1 MPSTDVAELQKK
13 LFKRMGLSVPEDKQ
27 KAPRRPF
34 KQTKGNFSQVS
45 RRKAERAQKRTQH
58 HPRQA
63 LPARKQANGIN
74 STRPERNSQRPKGP
88 PAKSLPS
95 DDSQSDSNG
104 SEVPADEEE
113 DDFPREFDDGESEG
127 SEIEDGDD
135 FGLEDESE
143 SESDAEGDADSDADS
158 DAESDE
164 VQSSSKYEGISSRVR
179 EQLAQDD
186 KEIEELEKKLRIKKG
201 SSSLPKSFR
210 DDGLDEILGDV
221 GAESETKE
229 ADDSLKRKRQYDDWL
244 ASKRRKAEGASAAQG
259 DSDILDGSEDGDEF
273 GFSDDESDN
282 HDREEGSSNHKQAKV
297 KENPYVAP
305 TTGAVVAKYVPPSL
319 RKAANSDSEIK
330 MRLQKQIQGLVNR
343 LTEAN
348 ILQIVKSIEDLYQN
362 NARGDITEILTSTLL
377 AQMYKSSSVPDQ
389 FLVLTG
395 GFSAAVYKV
404 IGSSFGS
411 HLTQQVVVS
420 FQGSYKSIKQEG
432 VDLSEIPKEA
442 SNILGYLTQLYL
454 FEVVSCK
461 IIFDYMERLLAE
473 LNELNVELLLRIC
486 RMAGRLLRRD
496 DPNALKHV
504 TSILNKAVGEIGP
517 SNLSVRTKF
526 MVETINDLGK
536 SKPKARGLD
545 SGIVSDH
552 VLRIRKKLGELKSQS
567 RRLDGLAPM
576 GLSLQDIE
584 KADTRGK
591 WWLVG
596 ASVPAKETYQDL
608 EKESTSAPQKNGR
621 DLTDDEDMD
630 IVLPDYSKKA
640 RGQGFHTSAQIA
652 IFTALMSATD
662 YEHGYRQYASL
673 KLRKDD
679 QNEIARVL
687 VQCVGSEANYNEY
700 YALVGK
706 QACIN
711 NKIRFAFQD
720 RLWRIFRSLGELMFG
735 EEAEEEETADSEK
748 MKDERRLGH
757 VARFYA
763 TLISNGALN
772 INILK
777 PLHLSRLNSWT
788 LMFIE
793 QLIVSLLQAC
803 RGSNEDK
810 ESARVAKVFGA
821 VADMPSLAA
830 GLEWFLRKKLRKSK
844 LLTPK
849 EAKRLERAQAD
860 ALLFD
865 LQTVYNPLHQFII
878 SLPVTAAQH
887 AREPPDTPK
896 CHPHAAEQAIGIY
909 IHANG
914 GDLEEKDLIIIGGGV
929 AGYVAAIKAG
939 QEGMKV
945 ACIEKRGTLGGT
957 CLNVGC
963 IPSKSLL
970 NNSHLY
976 HQILHDSKNRGI
988 EVGEVKLNLQNF
1000 MKAKE
1005 TAVTGLTKGVEFLL
1019 KKNGAE
1025 YIKGTG
1031 SFINEHEIKVNLND
1045 GGESVLRGKNIL
1057 IATGSE
1063 ATPFPGLTVDE
1074 KRVVTST
1081 GAIALE
1087 KVPETMTVIGGGIIG
1102 LEMASVWSRL
1112 GAKVTVVEFLGQIG
1126 GPGMDTEISKA
1137 TQKILK
1143 KQGIEFKLNTKVVS
1157 GDTTGELVKLEID
1170 AAKGGKPESIDSEVV
1185 LVAIGRR
1192 PYTQGLGLENIG
1204 LELDERGRVIID
1216 SEYRTKIPH
1225 IRCIGD
1231 VTFGPMLAH
1240 KAEEEAVAV
1249 VEYMAK
1255 GHGHVNYGCIPSV
1268 MYTHPEVAWVGQSEQ
1283 DLKSQNIPYKIG
1295 TFPFSANS
1303 RAKTN
1308 LDSEGLVKILAD
1320 PETDRLLGAHIV
1332 GPGAGEMIA
1341 EATLALEYGASS
1353 EDIARTCHAHP
1364 TLSEAFKEAAMA
1376 TYAKAVHF

>member
-1 MPSTDVAELQKK
+1 MPSTD
-13 LFKRMGLSVPEDKQ
+13 RMGLNVPEDKQ

-34 KQTKGNFSQVS
+34 NQTKGSFS
-45 RRKAERAQKRTQH
+45 QH

-63 LPARKQANGIN
+63 IPAKKQASGIN
-74 STRPERNSQRPKGP
+74 STRPDRNTQRPKPP
-88 PAKSLPS
+88 PAKS
-95 DDSQSDSNG
+95 DDSD
-104 SEVPADEEE
+104 VPVDEEE
-113 DDFPREFDDGESEG
+113 DDLSQDFDGGESNG

-143 SESDAEGDADSDADS
+143 GESDAESNADSGADSDEA
-158 DAESDE
+158 
-164 VQSSSKYEGISSRVR
+164 QTSSKYEGVSSR
-179 EQLAQDD
+179 
-186 KEIEELEKKLRIKKG
+186 EIEELEKKLRIKKG
-201 SSSLPKSFR
+201 SSSLPKSFK

-221 GAESETKE
+221 GAEPET
-229 ADDSLKRKRQYDDWL
+229 RQ
-244 ASKRRKAEGASAAQG
+244 KAEGSSAAQDEEG
-259 DSDILDGSEDGDEF
+259 FNFSDDGSED
-273 GFSDDESDN
+273 
-282 HDREEGSSNHKQAKV
+282 HDQEGGSSNHTHPKV

-319 RKAANSDSEIK
+319 RKAANSDSE
-330 MRLQKQIQGLVNR
+330 GLVNR

-348 ILQIVKSIEDLYQN
+348 ILQIVKSVEELYQN

-411 HLTQQVVVS
+411 HLIQQVVVS
-420 FQGSYKSIKQEG
+420 FQGSYKSVMQG
-432 VDLSEIPKEA
+432 VDLAEIPKES

-454 FEVVSCK
+454 FEVVNCK
-461 IIFDYMERLLAE
+461 IIFDYMERLLSE

-496 DPNALKHV
+496 DANALKHV
-504 TSILNKAVGEIGP
+504 TSILNKAVGEIG
-517 SNLSVRTKF
+517 SANLSVRTKF

-545 SGIVSDH
+545 SGVVSDH

-608 EKESTSAPQKNGR
+608 EEESKSAPQENDR

-788 LMFIE
+788 LVFVE
-793 QLIVSLLQAC
+793 QLIVSLLQDC
-803 RGSNEDK
+803 RSSNDDK
-810 ESARVAKVFGA
+810 ESTKVAKVFGA

-830 GLEWFLRKKLRKSK
+830 GLEWFLRKKLRKSN
-844 LLTPK
+844 LLTPR
-849 EAKRLERAQAD
+849 EAKRLERAD

-865 LQTVYNPLHQFII
+865 LQTVDNPLHQFITT
-878 SLPVTAAQH
+878 LPVTAAQH
-887 AREPPDTPK
+887 ARKPPDTPK
-896 CHPHAAEQAIGIY
+896 CHPHTAEQAIGVI
-909 IHANG
+909 
-914 GDLEEKDLIIIGGGV
+914 LEEKDLIIIGGGV
-929 AGYVAAIKAG
+929 AGYIAAIKAG

-976 HQILHDSKNRGI
+976 HQILHDTKNRGI

-1005 TAVTGLTKGVEFLL
+1005 TSVNSLTKGVEFLL

-1031 SFINEHEIKVNLND
+1031 SFINEHEIKVDLND
-1045 GGESVLRGKNIL
+1045 GGESVIRGKNIL

-1087 KVPETMTVIGGGIIG
+1087 KVPETLTVIGGGIIG

-1157 GDTTGELVKLEID
+1157 GDTSGDLVKLEID

-1240 KAEEEAVAV
+1240 KAEEEGVAV
-1249 VEYMAK
+1249 VEYIAK

-1364 TLSEAFKEAAMA
+1364 TLAEAFKEAAMA
-1376 TYAKAVHF
+1376 TYAKALHF

>member
-1 MPSTDVAELQKK
+1 MPSADAAELQKK

-34 KQTKGNFSQVS
+34 KPTKGNFSQVS

-63 LPARKQANGIN
+63 IPAKKQASGIN
-74 STRPERNSQRPKGP
+74 STRPDRNTQRSKGP
-88 PAKSLPS
+88 PAKPTPR
-95 DDSQSDSNG
+95 DDAQSDSEG
-104 SEVPADEEE
+104 SGVPTDKEE
-113 DDFPREFDDGESEG
+113 DDFSRELDDDGESDG

-143 SESDAEGDADSDADS
+143 GDSNAESDADGGT
-158 DAESDE
+158 ESDE
-164 VQSSSKYEGISSRVR
+164 AQTSSKYEGVSSRVR

-201 SSSLPKSFR
+201 SSSLPKSFK
-210 DDGLDEILGDV
+210 DDGLDDILGDV
-221 GAESETKE
+221 GAESETIE

-244 ASKRRKAEGASAAQG
+244 ASKRRKAEGALAAQG
-259 DSDILDGSEDGDEF
+259 DSDISDGSEDEDEDEDVF
-273 GFSDDESDN
+273 DFSDDGSEN
-282 HDREEGSSNHKQAKV
+282 NNQEEGSSNRTHARV

-319 RKAANSDSEIK
+319 RKATNSDSEIN

-348 ILQIVKSIEDLYQN
+348 ILQIVKSVEELYQN

-420 FQGSYKSIKQEG
+420 FQGSYKSVMQEG
-432 VDLSEIPKEA
+432 ADLAEIPKEA

-461 IIFDYMERLLAE
+461 IIFDYMERLLSE

-517 SNLSVRTKF
+517 ANLSVRTKF

-536 SKPKARGLD
+536 SKPKARGLE

-596 ASVPAKETYQDL
+596 ASVPAKETYQDS
-608 EKESTSAPQKNGR
+608 EEETKSAPQKN
-621 DLTDDEDMD
+621 DKDMTDDEDMD

-662 YEHGYRQYASL
+662 YEHGYRQYANL

-763 TLISNGALN
+763 SLISNGALN

-788 LMFIE
+788 LVFVE

-810 ESARVAKVFGA
+810 ESARVAKIFGA
-821 VADMPSLAA
+821 VADVPSLVA
-830 GLEWFLRKKLRKSK
+830 GLEWFLRKKLRKSN
-844 LLTPK
+844 LLTPR
-849 EAKRLERAQAD
+849 EAKRLER
-860 ALLFD
+860 
-865 LQTVYNPLHQFII
+865 V
-878 SLPVTAAQH
+878 
-887 AREPPDTPK
+887 
-896 CHPHAAEQAIGIY
+896 
-909 IHANG
+909 
-914 GDLEEKDLIIIGGGV
+914 
-929 AGYVAAIKAG
+929 
-939 QEGMKV
+939 
-945 ACIEKRGTLGGT
+945 
-957 CLNVGC
+957 
-963 IPSKSLL
+963 
-970 NNSHLY
+970 
-976 HQILHDSKNRGI
+976 
-988 EVGEVKLNLQNF
+988 
-1000 MKAKE
+1000 
-1005 TAVTGLTKGVEFLL
+1005 
-1019 KKNGAE
+1019 
-1025 YIKGTG
+1025 
-1031 SFINEHEIKVNLND
+1031 
-1045 GGESVLRGKNIL
+1045 RGK
-1057 IATGSE
+1057 
-1063 ATPFPGLTVDE
+1063 
-1074 KRVVTST
+1074 
-1081 GAIALE
+1081 
-1087 KVPETMTVIGGGIIG
+1087 
-1102 LEMASVWSRL
+1102 
-1112 GAKVTVVEFLGQIG
+1112 
-1126 GPGMDTEISKA
+1126 
-1137 TQKILK
+1137 
-1143 KQGIEFKLNTKVVS
+1143 
-1157 GDTTGELVKLEID
+1157 
-1170 AAKGGKPESIDSEVV
+1170 
-1185 LVAIGRR
+1185 
-1192 PYTQGLGLENIG
+1192 
-1204 LELDERGRVIID
+1204 
-1216 SEYRTKIPH
+1216 
-1225 IRCIGD
+1225 
-1231 VTFGPMLAH
+1231 
-1240 KAEEEAVAV
+1240 
-1249 VEYMAK
+1249 
-1255 GHGHVNYGCIPSV
+1255 
-1268 MYTHPEVAWVGQSEQ
+1268 
-1283 DLKSQNIPYKIG
+1283 
-1295 TFPFSANS
+1295 
-1303 RAKTN
+1303 
-1308 LDSEGLVKILAD
+1308 
-1320 PETDRLLGAHIV
+1320 
-1332 GPGAGEMIA
+1332 A
-1341 EATLALEYGASS
+1341 EATVQAQA
-1353 EDIARTCHAHP
+1353 AR
-1364 TLSEAFKEAAMA
+1364 E
-1376 TYAKAVHF
+1376 V

>member
-1 MPSTDVAELQKK
+1 MPSTGALELQKK
-13 LFKRMGLSVPEDKQ
+13 LFKRMGLDVPEEKRQ
-27 KAPRRPF
+27 TQRRPT
-34 KQTKGNFSQVS
+34 KQTKESFSQVS
-45 RRKAERAQKRTQH
+45 RRKAQRAQKRGQSHSKPPPPT
-58 HPRQA
+58 
-63 LPARKQANGIN
+63 RKVANATGFP
-74 STRPERNSQRPKGP
+74 RPERNIQRR
-88 PAKSLPS
+88 PAAPVESASS
-95 DDSQSDSNG
+95 DGQQSDSDDHM
-104 SEVPADEEE
+104 AALDEEDENIFDQSDNSDDIEDE
-113 DDFPREFDDGESEG
+113 DDFD
-127 SEIEDGDD
+127 
-135 FGLEDESE
+135 LEDDSHSE
-143 SESDAEGDADSDADS
+143 N
-158 DAESDE
+158 DE
-164 VQSSSKYEGISSRVR
+164 AQSLKKGSSKYDGLSSAVR
-179 EQLAQDD
+179 EKLAQDD
-186 KEIEELEKKLRIKKG
+186 KEIEEFEKKLRIKKG
-201 SSSLPKSFR
+201 ASSLPKSFK

-221 GAESETKE
+221 ESDSETMQ
-229 ADDSLKRKRQYDDWL
+229 ADDTSKRKREFDDWL
-244 ASKRRKAEGASAAQG
+244 ASKRRKAMPEAASASLG
-259 DSDILDGSEDGDEF
+259 DLGESDGSEDEDAF
-273 GFSDDESDN
+273 DFSDDEFEDL
-282 HDREEGSSNHKQAKV
+282 DEQEDGSRQTKTKV

-305 TTGAVVAKYVPPSL
+305 ATGAVVGKYVPPSL
-319 RKAANSDSEIK
+319 RKAANSDSETK
-330 MRLQKQIQGLVNR
+330 MRLQKQIQGL
-343 LTEAN
+343 
-348 ILQIVKSIEDLYQN
+348 SIEELYQN
-362 NARGDITEILTSTLL
+362 NARGD
-377 AQMYKSSSVPDQ
+377 MYKSSSVPDQ
-389 FLVLTG
+389 FLVLIG

-404 IGSSFGS
+404 VVNFGD
-411 HLTQQVVVS
+411 
-420 FQGSYKSIKQEG
+420 F
-432 VDLSEIPKEA
+432 SEIPKES
-442 SNILGYLTQLYL
+442 SNILGFLTQLYL

-461 IIFDYMERLLAE
+461 IMFDYMERFLAD
-473 LNELNVELLLRIC
+473 LSELNVELLLRIC
-486 RMAGRLLRRD
+486 RMAGRLMRRD
-496 DPNALKHV
+496 DPNSLKHV
-504 TSILNKAVGEIGP
+504 ISIINKA
-517 SNLSVRTKF
+517 F

-545 SGIVSDH
+545 SAVVSDH
-552 VLRIRKKLGELKSQS
+552 S
-567 RRLDGLAPM
+567 RRLD
-576 GLSLQDIE
+576 DIE

-596 ASVPAKETYQDL
+596 ASVPAKETYQDA
-608 EKESTSAPQKNGR
+608 EKESKSASKKNDIGMS
-621 DLTDDEDMD
+621 DDNEDMD
-630 IVLPDYSKKA
+630 IVLPDFPKKA

-652 IFTALMSATD
+652 IFTAIMSAAD
-662 YEHGYRQYASL
+662 YEHG
-673 KLRKDD
+673 KDD
-679 QNEIARVL
+679 QAEIARVL

-706 QACIN
+706 QACTN

-720 RLWRIFRSLGELMFG
+720 RLWKIFRSLGELI
-735 EEAEEEETADSEK
+735 EK
-748 MKDERRLGH
+748 MKDERP
-757 VARFYA
+757 
-763 TLISNGALN
+763 LIFDGALN
-772 INILK
+772 LNILK
-777 PLHLSRLNSWT
+777 PLNLPRLNRWT
-788 LMFIE
+788 LIFVE
-793 QLIVSLLQAC
+793 QLIAT
-803 RGSNEDK
+803 K
-810 ESARVAKVFGA
+810 EGVRIAKVFGV
-821 VADMPSLAA
+821 VAEVPTLAA
-830 GLEWFLRKKLRKSK
+830 GMDWFLRKKLRKSK
-844 LLTPK
+844 LLTSK
-849 EAKRLERAQAD
+849 ELKKMERARA
-860 ALLFD
+860 
-865 LQTVYNPLHQFII
+865 
-878 SLPVTAAQH
+878 TAEA
-887 AREPPDTPK
+887 PPDTPK
-896 CHPHAAEQAIGIY
+896 CHPHAAQQAI
-909 IHANG
+909 
-914 GDLEEKDLIIIGGGV
+914 DEKDLVIIGGGV

-939 QEGMKV
+939 QEGLKV

-988 EVGEVKLNLQNF
+988 EVGEVKLNLETF

-1031 SFINEHEIKVNLND
+1031 SFINENEIKVELND
-1045 GGESVLRGKNIL
+1045 GGESVIRGKNIL

-1063 ATPFPGLTVDE
+1063 ATPFPGLTIDE
-1074 KRVVTST
+1074 QRVVTST
-1081 GAIALE
+1081 GAIALQ

-1137 TQKILK
+1137 TQRILK

-1157 GDTTGELVKLEID
+1157 GDTSSELVKLDVD

-1204 LELDERGRVIID
+1204 LETDERGRVIID

-1249 VEYMAK
+1249 VEYIAK

-1283 DLKSQNIPYKIG
+1283 DLKAQNIPYKIG

-1364 TLSEAFKEAAMA
+1364 TLAEAFKEAAMA
-1376 TYAKAVHF
+1376 TYDKAIHF

>member
-1 MPSTDVAELQKK
+1 MPSADVAELQKK

-27 KAPRRPF
+27 KAPRHPF
-34 KQTKGNFSQVS
+34 KPTKGNFSQVS

-58 HPRQA
+58 HQKQA
-63 LPARKQANGIN
+63 FPAKKQANAIN
-74 STRPERNSQRPKGP
+74 STRPARNSQRPKGP

-95 DDSQSDSNG
+95 DDSQSDSDG
-104 SEVPADEEE
+104 SEVPIDEEE
-113 DDFPREFDDGESEG
+113 GDFSRGFDDDESDG

-143 SESDAEGDADSDADS
+143 GESDAESG
-158 DAESDE
+158 AESDE
-164 VQSSSKYEGISSRVR
+164 EQTSQKGSSKYDGLSSRVR

-201 SSSLPKSFR
+201 SSSLPKSFK
-210 DDGLDEILGDV
+210 DDGLDEILGEV
-221 GAESETKE
+221 GADSETVE
-229 ADDSLKRKRQYDDWL
+229 ADDSLKRKQQYDDWL
-244 ASKRRKAEGASAAQG
+244 ASKRRKAESAPAAHG
-259 DSDILDGSEDGDEF
+259 DSDASDGSGDEDEFDFLDDGSDSHNREDGA
-273 GFSDDESDN
+273 S
-282 HDREEGSSNHKQAKV
+282 KV

-348 ILQIVKSIEDLYQN
+348 ILQIVKSVEDLYQN

-420 FQGSYKSIKQEG
+420 FQGSYKHVMQHG
-432 VDLSEIPKEA
+432 GDLSEIPKEA

-461 IIFDYMERLLAE
+461 ILFDYMERLLAE

-517 SNLSVRTKF
+517 ANLSVRTKF

-608 EKESTSAPQKNGR
+608 EKESSSAPKKNDR
-621 DLTDDEDMD
+621 DLSDDEDMD

-735 EEAEEEETADSEK
+735 EEAEDEETADSAK
-748 MKDERRLGH
+748 MKDERRLSH

-777 PLHLSRLNSWT
+777 PLHLSRLNPWT
-788 LMFIE
+788 LVFVE

-810 ESARVAKVFGA
+810 ESARVAKAFGA
-821 VADMPSLAA
+821 VADIPSLAA
-830 GLEWFLRKKLRKSK
+830 GLDWFLRKKLRKNK

-865 LQTVYNPLHQFII
+865 LQTVYNLLHQFII

-896 CHPHAAEQAIGIY
+896 CHPHAAEQAIG
-909 IHANG
+909 G
-914 GDLEEKDLIIIGGGV
+914 GLEEKDLIIIGGGV

-976 HQILHDSKNRGI
+976 HQILHDSKHRGI
-988 EVGEVKLNLQNF
+988 EVSDVKLNLQQF

-1045 GGESVLRGKNIL
+1045 GGESVIRGKNIL

-1063 ATPFPGLTVDE
+1063 ATPFPGLTIDE

-1087 KVPETMTVIGGGIIG
+1087 KVPETLTVIGGGIIG

-1157 GDTTGELVKLEID
+1157 GDTNGELVKLDID
-1170 AAKGGKPESIDSEVV
+1170 AAKGGKPETIDSEVV

-1240 KAEEEAVAV
+1240 KAEEEGVAV
-1249 VEYMAK
+1249 VEYISK

-1308 LDSEGLVKILAD
+1308 LDSDGLVKILAD

-1376 TYAKAVHF
+1376 TYAKALHF

>member
-1 MPSTDVAELQKK
+1 MPSADVAELQKK
-13 LFKRMGLSVPEDKQ
+13 LFKRMGLDVPEDKQ
-27 KAPRRPF
+27 MAPRRPF
-34 KQTKGNFSQVS
+34 KSTKGNFSQVS

-58 HPRQA
+58 HSRQA
-63 LPARKQANGIN
+63 IPAKIQANRIN
-74 STRPERNSQRPKGP
+74 STRPNRNSQRPKAP
-88 PAKSLPS
+88 PAKSLPI
-95 DDSQSDSNG
+95 DDTQSDSDG
-104 SEVPADEEE
+104 FEVPTDEEE
-113 DDFPREFDDGESEG
+113 DGLSREFDDGESEG
-127 SEIEDGDD
+127 SEEDGDD

-143 SESDAEGDADSDADS
+143 GESDAESDADSDADS
-158 DAESDE
+158 GAESDE
-164 VQSSSKYEGISSRVR
+164 VEASSKYDGVSSRVR

-186 KEIEELEKKLRIKKG
+186 KEIEALEKKLRIKKG
-201 SSSLPKSFR
+201 SSSLPKSFK

-221 GAESETKE
+221 GGQPETIE

-244 ASKRRKAEGASAAQG
+244 ASKRRKAEGGSAAQG
-259 DSDILDGSEDGDEF
+259 DSDVSDGSEDEDRF
-273 GFSDDESDN
+273 DFSDDGGDDHSQ
-282 HDREEGSSNHKQAKV
+282 EEGSSNRTQTKV

-319 RKAANSDSEIK
+319 RKAANSDSEVK
-330 MRLQKQIQGLVNR
+330 MRVQKQIQGLVNR

-348 ILQIVKSIEDLYQN
+348 ILQIVKSVEELYQN
-362 NARGDITEILTSTLL
+362 NARGDITEILTDTLL

-411 HLTQQVVVS
+411 HLIQQVVVS
-420 FQGSYKSIKQEG
+420 FQGSYKSVMQGGI
-432 VDLSEIPKEA
+432 DLAEIPKES

-454 FEVVSCK
+454 FDVVSCK
-461 IIFDYMERLLAE
+461 IIFDYMERLLSE

-504 TSILNKAVGEIGP
+504 TSILNKAVGDIGP
-517 SNLSVRTKF
+517 ANLSVRTKF

-608 EKESTSAPQKNGR
+608 EEQSKSAPQKNDR

-662 YEHGYRQYASL
+662 YEHGYRQYANL

-735 EEAEEEETADSEK
+735 EEAEEEEETADSEK

-788 LMFIE
+788 QVFVE

-803 RGSNEDK
+803 RGSNDDK
-810 ESARVAKVFGA
+810 ESTRVAKIFGA

-830 GLEWFLRKKLRKSK
+830 GLEWFLRKKLRKSN
-844 LLTPK
+844 LITPR
-849 EAKRLERAQAD
+849 EAKRLER
-860 ALLFD
+860 
-865 LQTVYNPLHQFII
+865 V
-878 SLPVTAAQH
+878 
-887 AREPPDTPK
+887 
-896 CHPHAAEQAIGIY
+896 
-909 IHANG
+909 
-914 GDLEEKDLIIIGGGV
+914 
-929 AGYVAAIKAG
+929 
-939 QEGMKV
+939 
-945 ACIEKRGTLGGT
+945 
-957 CLNVGC
+957 
-963 IPSKSLL
+963 
-970 NNSHLY
+970 
-976 HQILHDSKNRGI
+976 
-988 EVGEVKLNLQNF
+988 
-1000 MKAKE
+1000 
-1005 TAVTGLTKGVEFLL
+1005 
-1019 KKNGAE
+1019 
-1025 YIKGTG
+1025 
-1031 SFINEHEIKVNLND
+1031 
-1045 GGESVLRGKNIL
+1045 RGK
-1057 IATGSE
+1057 
-1063 ATPFPGLTVDE
+1063 
-1074 KRVVTST
+1074 
-1081 GAIALE
+1081 
-1087 KVPETMTVIGGGIIG
+1087 
-1102 LEMASVWSRL
+1102 
-1112 GAKVTVVEFLGQIG
+1112 
-1126 GPGMDTEISKA
+1126 
-1137 TQKILK
+1137 
-1143 KQGIEFKLNTKVVS
+1143 
-1157 GDTTGELVKLEID
+1157 
-1170 AAKGGKPESIDSEVV
+1170 
-1185 LVAIGRR
+1185 
-1192 PYTQGLGLENIG
+1192 
-1204 LELDERGRVIID
+1204 
-1216 SEYRTKIPH
+1216 
-1225 IRCIGD
+1225 
-1231 VTFGPMLAH
+1231 
-1240 KAEEEAVAV
+1240 
-1249 VEYMAK
+1249 
-1255 GHGHVNYGCIPSV
+1255 
-1268 MYTHPEVAWVGQSEQ
+1268 
-1283 DLKSQNIPYKIG
+1283 
-1295 TFPFSANS
+1295 
-1303 RAKTN
+1303 
-1308 LDSEGLVKILAD
+1308 
-1320 PETDRLLGAHIV
+1320 
-1332 GPGAGEMIA
+1332 A
-1341 EATLALEYGASS
+1341 EATVQAQA
-1353 EDIARTCHAHP
+1353 AR
-1364 TLSEAFKEAAMA
+1364 E
-1376 TYAKAVHF
+1376 V

>member
-34 KQTKGNFSQVS
+34 KPTKGNFSQVS

-63 LPARKQANGIN
+63 IPAKKQATGIN
-74 STRPERNSQRPKGP
+74 SSRPDRNTQRPKGP
-88 PAKSLPS
+88 PAKPISI
-95 DDSQSDSNG
+95 DDVQSDSEG
-104 SEVPADEEE
+104 SEVLTDEKE
-113 DDFPREFDDGESEG
+113 DDFSRELDDGESDG

-143 SESDAEGDADSDADS
+143 GDSNAESDADS
-158 DAESDE
+158 GTESDE
-164 VQSSSKYEGISSRVR
+164 AQTSSKYEGVSSRVR

-201 SSSLPKSFR
+201 SSSLPKSFKE
-210 DDGLDEILGDV
+210 DGLDEILGDV
-221 GAESETKE
+221 GAESETVE

-244 ASKRRKAEGASAAQG
+244 ASKRRKAEGASTAQG
-259 DSDILDGSEDGDEF
+259 GSVMSDGSEDEDEDEDGF
-273 GFSDDESDN
+273 DFSDDGSESHN
-282 HDREEGSSNHKQAKV
+282 QEAGSSNHTQARV

-348 ILQIVKSIEDLYQN
+348 ILQIVKSVEELYQN

-420 FQGSYKSIKQEG
+420 FQDSYKSVMQAG
-432 VDLSEIPKEA
+432 ADLAEIPKEA

-461 IIFDYMERLLAE
+461 IIFDYIERLLSE

-517 SNLSVRTKF
+517 ANLSVRTKF

-608 EKESTSAPQKNGR
+608 EEESKSAPQKNDR

-662 YEHGYRQYASL
+662 YEHGYRQYANL

-772 INILK
+772 INVLK

-788 LMFIE
+788 LVFVE

-810 ESARVAKVFGA
+810 ESARVAKIFGA
-821 VADMPSLAA
+821 VADVPSLVA
-830 GLEWFLRKKLRKSK
+830 GLEWFLRKKLRKSN
-844 LLTPK
+844 LLTPR
-849 EAKRLERAQAD
+849 EAKRLER
-860 ALLFD
+860 
-865 LQTVYNPLHQFII
+865 V
-878 SLPVTAAQH
+878 
-887 AREPPDTPK
+887 
-896 CHPHAAEQAIGIY
+896 
-909 IHANG
+909 
-914 GDLEEKDLIIIGGGV
+914 
-929 AGYVAAIKAG
+929 
-939 QEGMKV
+939 
-945 ACIEKRGTLGGT
+945 
-957 CLNVGC
+957 
-963 IPSKSLL
+963 
-970 NNSHLY
+970 
-976 HQILHDSKNRGI
+976 
-988 EVGEVKLNLQNF
+988 
-1000 MKAKE
+1000 
-1005 TAVTGLTKGVEFLL
+1005 
-1019 KKNGAE
+1019 
-1025 YIKGTG
+1025 
-1031 SFINEHEIKVNLND
+1031 
-1045 GGESVLRGKNIL
+1045 RGK
-1057 IATGSE
+1057 
-1063 ATPFPGLTVDE
+1063 
-1074 KRVVTST
+1074 
-1081 GAIALE
+1081 
-1087 KVPETMTVIGGGIIG
+1087 
-1102 LEMASVWSRL
+1102 
-1112 GAKVTVVEFLGQIG
+1112 
-1126 GPGMDTEISKA
+1126 
-1137 TQKILK
+1137 
-1143 KQGIEFKLNTKVVS
+1143 
-1157 GDTTGELVKLEID
+1157 
-1170 AAKGGKPESIDSEVV
+1170 
-1185 LVAIGRR
+1185 
-1192 PYTQGLGLENIG
+1192 
-1204 LELDERGRVIID
+1204 
-1216 SEYRTKIPH
+1216 
-1225 IRCIGD
+1225 
-1231 VTFGPMLAH
+1231 
-1240 KAEEEAVAV
+1240 
-1249 VEYMAK
+1249 
-1255 GHGHVNYGCIPSV
+1255 
-1268 MYTHPEVAWVGQSEQ
+1268 
-1283 DLKSQNIPYKIG
+1283 
-1295 TFPFSANS
+1295 
-1303 RAKTN
+1303 
-1308 LDSEGLVKILAD
+1308 
-1320 PETDRLLGAHIV
+1320 
-1332 GPGAGEMIA
+1332 A
-1341 EATLALEYGASS
+1341 EATVQAQAV
-1353 EDIARTCHAHP
+1353 R
-1364 TLSEAFKEAAMA
+1364 EA
-1376 TYAKAVHF
+1376 

>member
-1 MPSTDVAELQKK
+1 MPSADVAELQKK
-13 LFKRMGLSVPEDKQ
+13 LFKRMGLNVPEDKP

-34 KQTKGNFSQVS
+34 TPTKGNFSQVS

-58 HPRQA
+58 RPKQA
-63 LPARKQANGIN
+63 IPARKHVNVIN
-74 STRPERNSQRPKGP
+74 STRPKTNSQHPKGP
-88 PAKSLPS
+88 PAKSLPI
-95 DDSQSDSNG
+95 DDSQSDSDG
-104 SEVPADEEE
+104 SEVPIDEE
-113 DDFPREFDDGESEG
+113 DDGFLGKFGDDHSDGSGIEDENDFGLDGESE
-127 SEIEDGDD
+127 D
-135 FGLEDESE
+135 
-143 SESDAEGDADSDADS
+143 ESDADNDADNVTNTDEDS
-158 DAESDE
+158 DEEQTSQKAA
-164 VQSSSKYEGISSRVR
+164 SKYEGLSSRVR

-201 SSSLPKSFR
+201 ASSLPKSFR

-221 GAESETKE
+221 EADSETKD

-244 ASKRRKAEGASAAQG
+244 ASKRRKAEGTSAAQA
-259 DSDILDGSEDGDEF
+259 DSDISDGSEDEDEF
-273 GFSDDESDN
+273 DLSDDGSDN
-282 HDREEGSSNHKQAKV
+282 LDREEGSSNHTQAKV

-319 RKAANSDSEIK
+319 RKVANSDSEIK

-348 ILQIVKSIEDLYQN
+348 ILQIVKSVEDLYQN
-362 NARGDITEILTSTLL
+362 NARGDVTEILTSTLL

-420 FQGSYKSIKQEG
+420 FQGSYKHIMQEG
-432 VDLSEIPKEA
+432 GDLSEIPKEA

-454 FEVVSCK
+454 FEVVNCK

-473 LNELNVELLLRIC
+473 LNELNVELLLRTC

-517 SNLSVRTKF
+517 ANLSVRTKF

-536 SKPKARGLD
+536 SKPKARGLE

-608 EKESTSAPQKNGR
+608 EKESTSSTQKNDR
-621 DLTDDEDMD
+621 DLTDHEDMD

-662 YEHGYRQYASL
+662 YEHGYRQYANL

-687 VQCVGSEANYNEY
+687 VQCVGGEANYNEY

-735 EEAEEEETADSEK
+735 EEAEEEEETADSEK

-772 INILK
+772 INVLK

-788 LMFIE
+788 LVFVE

-810 ESARVAKVFGA
+810 ESARVAKIFGA
-821 VADMPSLAA
+821 VADVPSLVA

-849 EAKRLERAQAD
+849 EAKRLERVRGKAEAIVQAQA
-860 ALLFD
+860 
-865 LQTVYNPLHQFII
+865 
-878 SLPVTAAQH
+878 
-887 AREPPDTPK
+887 ARE
-896 CHPHAAEQAIGIY
+896 A
-909 IHANG
+909 
-914 GDLEEKDLIIIGGGV
+914 
-929 AGYVAAIKAG
+929 
-939 QEGMKV
+939 
-945 ACIEKRGTLGGT
+945 
-957 CLNVGC
+957 
-963 IPSKSLL
+963 
-970 NNSHLY
+970 
-976 HQILHDSKNRGI
+976 
-988 EVGEVKLNLQNF
+988 
-1000 MKAKE
+1000 
-1005 TAVTGLTKGVEFLL
+1005 
-1019 KKNGAE
+1019 
-1025 YIKGTG
+1025 
-1031 SFINEHEIKVNLND
+1031 
-1045 GGESVLRGKNIL
+1045 
-1057 IATGSE
+1057 
-1063 ATPFPGLTVDE
+1063 
-1074 KRVVTST
+1074 
-1081 GAIALE
+1081 
-1087 KVPETMTVIGGGIIG
+1087 
-1102 LEMASVWSRL
+1102 
-1112 GAKVTVVEFLGQIG
+1112 
-1126 GPGMDTEISKA
+1126 
-1137 TQKILK
+1137 
-1143 KQGIEFKLNTKVVS
+1143 
-1157 GDTTGELVKLEID
+1157 
-1170 AAKGGKPESIDSEVV
+1170 
-1185 LVAIGRR
+1185 
-1192 PYTQGLGLENIG
+1192 
-1204 LELDERGRVIID
+1204 
-1216 SEYRTKIPH
+1216 
-1225 IRCIGD
+1225 
-1231 VTFGPMLAH
+1231 
-1240 KAEEEAVAV
+1240 
-1249 VEYMAK
+1249 
-1255 GHGHVNYGCIPSV
+1255 
-1268 MYTHPEVAWVGQSEQ
+1268 
-1283 DLKSQNIPYKIG
+1283 
-1295 TFPFSANS
+1295 
-1303 RAKTN
+1303 
-1308 LDSEGLVKILAD
+1308 
-1320 PETDRLLGAHIV
+1320 
-1332 GPGAGEMIA
+1332 
-1341 EATLALEYGASS
+1341 
-1353 EDIARTCHAHP
+1353 
-1364 TLSEAFKEAAMA
+1364 
-1376 TYAKAVHF
+1376 

>member
-1 MPSTDVAELQKK
+1 MPSADVAELQKK

-34 KQTKGNFSQVS
+34 KPVKGNFSQVS

-63 LPARKQANGIN
+63 IPAKKQANGIN
-74 STRPERNSQRPKGP
+74 STRPDRNSQRPKAP
-88 PAKSLPS
+88 PAKPISR
-95 DDSQSDSNG
+95 DDVQSDSDG
-104 SEVPADEEE
+104 SEVPTDEEE
-113 DDFPREFDDGESEG
+113 DGFSREFDDGESEG

-135 FGLEDESE
+135 FGLDDESE
-143 SESDAEGDADSDADS
+143 GES
-158 DAESDE
+158 DAESDADSGTE
-164 VQSSSKYEGISSRVR
+164 SDEAQTSSKDEGVSSRVR

-201 SSSLPKSFR
+201 SSSLPKSFK

-221 GAESETKE
+221 GAGPETIE

-244 ASKRRKAEGASAAQG
+244 ASKRRKAEGVSAAQG
-259 DSDILDGSEDGDEF
+259 DSDKSDGSEDEDEF
-273 GFSDDESDN
+273 DFSDDGSEN
-282 HDREEGSSNHKQAKV
+282 YNQEEGSSNHTHAKV

-319 RKAANSDSEIK
+319 RKVANSDSEIK

-348 ILQIVKSIEDLYQN
+348 ILQIVKSVEELYQN

-420 FQGSYKSIKQEG
+420 FQGSYKSIMEEG
-432 VDLSEIPKEA
+432 ADLAEIPKEA

-461 IIFDYMERLLAE
+461 IIFDYMERLLSE

-517 SNLSVRTKF
+517 ANLSVRTKF

-596 ASVPAKETYQDL
+596 ASVPAKETYRDL
-608 EKESTSAPQKNGR
+608 EEEPKSASQKNER

-673 KLRKDD
+673 KLKKDD

-735 EEAEEEETADSEK
+735 EEAEDEETADSEK

-763 TLISNGALN
+763 TLISTGALN

-788 LMFIE
+788 LVFVE

-803 RGSNEDK
+803 RGSNDDK
-810 ESARVAKVFGA
+810 ESTRVAKVFGA
-821 VADMPSLAA
+821 VADVPSLVA
-830 GLEWFLRKKLRKSK
+830 GLDWFLRKKLRKSN
-844 LLTPK
+844 LLTPR
-849 EAKRLERAQAD
+849 EAKRLER
-860 ALLFD
+860 
-865 LQTVYNPLHQFII
+865 V
-878 SLPVTAAQH
+878 
-887 AREPPDTPK
+887 
-896 CHPHAAEQAIGIY
+896 
-909 IHANG
+909 
-914 GDLEEKDLIIIGGGV
+914 
-929 AGYVAAIKAG
+929 
-939 QEGMKV
+939 
-945 ACIEKRGTLGGT
+945 
-957 CLNVGC
+957 
-963 IPSKSLL
+963 
-970 NNSHLY
+970 
-976 HQILHDSKNRGI
+976 
-988 EVGEVKLNLQNF
+988 
-1000 MKAKE
+1000 
-1005 TAVTGLTKGVEFLL
+1005 
-1019 KKNGAE
+1019 
-1025 YIKGTG
+1025 
-1031 SFINEHEIKVNLND
+1031 
-1045 GGESVLRGKNIL
+1045 RGK
-1057 IATGSE
+1057 
-1063 ATPFPGLTVDE
+1063 
-1074 KRVVTST
+1074 
-1081 GAIALE
+1081 
-1087 KVPETMTVIGGGIIG
+1087 
-1102 LEMASVWSRL
+1102 
-1112 GAKVTVVEFLGQIG
+1112 
-1126 GPGMDTEISKA
+1126 
-1137 TQKILK
+1137 
-1143 KQGIEFKLNTKVVS
+1143 
-1157 GDTTGELVKLEID
+1157 
-1170 AAKGGKPESIDSEVV
+1170 
-1185 LVAIGRR
+1185 
-1192 PYTQGLGLENIG
+1192 
-1204 LELDERGRVIID
+1204 
-1216 SEYRTKIPH
+1216 
-1225 IRCIGD
+1225 
-1231 VTFGPMLAH
+1231 
-1240 KAEEEAVAV
+1240 
-1249 VEYMAK
+1249 
-1255 GHGHVNYGCIPSV
+1255 
-1268 MYTHPEVAWVGQSEQ
+1268 
-1283 DLKSQNIPYKIG
+1283 
-1295 TFPFSANS
+1295 
-1303 RAKTN
+1303 
-1308 LDSEGLVKILAD
+1308 
-1320 PETDRLLGAHIV
+1320 
-1332 GPGAGEMIA
+1332 A
-1341 EATLALEYGASS
+1341 EATVQAQA
-1353 EDIARTCHAHP
+1353 AR
-1364 TLSEAFKEAAMA
+1364 E
-1376 TYAKAVHF
+1376 V

>member
-1 MPSTDVAELQKK
+1 MPSADVAELQKK
-13 LFKRMGLSVPEDKQ
+13 LFKRMGLSVPEDTQ

-34 KQTKGNFSQVS
+34 KPTKGNFSQVS

-58 HPRQA
+58 HSRQA
-63 LPARKQANGIN
+63 IPANKQANRIN
-74 STRPERNSQRPKGP
+74 STRPDRNTQRPKPP
-88 PAKSLPS
+88 PAKSLPIHNAQSDS
-95 DDSQSDSNG
+95 DDS
-104 SEVPADEEE
+104 EVPIDEEE
-113 DDFPREFDDGESEG
+113 DHLSREFDDGESEG

-143 SESDAEGDADSDADS
+143 GES
-158 DAESDE
+158 DAESDADSGAE
-164 VQSSSKYEGISSRVR
+164 SDEAEASSKYDGVSSKVR

-186 KEIEELEKKLRIKKG
+186 KEIEALEKKLRIKKG
-201 SSSLPKSFR
+201 SSSLPKSFK

-221 GAESETKE
+221 GGEPETIE

-259 DSDILDGSEDGDEF
+259 DSDMSDGSEDEDGFD
-273 GFSDDESDN
+273 FSDDGGDDHSQEG
-282 HDREEGSSNHKQAKV
+282 GSSNHTQTKV

-305 TTGAVVAKYVPPSL
+305 TMGAVVAKYVPPSL
-319 RKAANSDSEIK
+319 RKVANSDSEIK

-348 ILQIVKSIEDLYQN
+348 ILQIVKSVEELYQN

-411 HLTQQVVVS
+411 HLIQQVVVS
-420 FQGSYKSIKQEG
+420 FQGSYKSVMQG
-432 VDLSEIPKEA
+432 GADLAEIPKES

-461 IIFDYMERLLAE
+461 IIFDYMERFLSE
-473 LNELNVELLLRIC
+473 LNELNIELLLRVC

-517 SNLSVRTKF
+517 ANLSVRTKF

-608 EKESTSAPQKNGR
+608 DEESKSAPRKNER

-662 YEHGYRQYASL
+662 YEHGYRQYANL

-735 EEAEEEETADSEK
+735 EEAEEEEETADSEK

-757 VARFYA
+757 VARLYA

-788 LMFIE
+788 HVFVE

-803 RGSNEDK
+803 RGSNDDK
-810 ESARVAKVFGA
+810 ESTRVAKIFGA
-821 VADMPSLAA
+821 VADVPSLAA
-830 GLEWFLRKKLRKSK
+830 GLEWFLRKKLRKSN
-844 LLTPK
+844 LLTPR
-849 EAKRLERAQAD
+849 EAKRLER
-860 ALLFD
+860 
-865 LQTVYNPLHQFII
+865 V
-878 SLPVTAAQH
+878 
-887 AREPPDTPK
+887 
-896 CHPHAAEQAIGIY
+896 
-909 IHANG
+909 
-914 GDLEEKDLIIIGGGV
+914 
-929 AGYVAAIKAG
+929 
-939 QEGMKV
+939 
-945 ACIEKRGTLGGT
+945 
-957 CLNVGC
+957 
-963 IPSKSLL
+963 
-970 NNSHLY
+970 
-976 HQILHDSKNRGI
+976 
-988 EVGEVKLNLQNF
+988 
-1000 MKAKE
+1000 
-1005 TAVTGLTKGVEFLL
+1005 
-1019 KKNGAE
+1019 
-1025 YIKGTG
+1025 
-1031 SFINEHEIKVNLND
+1031 
-1045 GGESVLRGKNIL
+1045 RGK
-1057 IATGSE
+1057 
-1063 ATPFPGLTVDE
+1063 
-1074 KRVVTST
+1074 
-1081 GAIALE
+1081 
-1087 KVPETMTVIGGGIIG
+1087 
-1102 LEMASVWSRL
+1102 
-1112 GAKVTVVEFLGQIG
+1112 
-1126 GPGMDTEISKA
+1126 
-1137 TQKILK
+1137 
-1143 KQGIEFKLNTKVVS
+1143 
-1157 GDTTGELVKLEID
+1157 
-1170 AAKGGKPESIDSEVV
+1170 
-1185 LVAIGRR
+1185 
-1192 PYTQGLGLENIG
+1192 
-1204 LELDERGRVIID
+1204 
-1216 SEYRTKIPH
+1216 
-1225 IRCIGD
+1225 
-1231 VTFGPMLAH
+1231 
-1240 KAEEEAVAV
+1240 
-1249 VEYMAK
+1249 
-1255 GHGHVNYGCIPSV
+1255 
-1268 MYTHPEVAWVGQSEQ
+1268 
-1283 DLKSQNIPYKIG
+1283 
-1295 TFPFSANS
+1295 
-1303 RAKTN
+1303 
-1308 LDSEGLVKILAD
+1308 
-1320 PETDRLLGAHIV
+1320 
-1332 GPGAGEMIA
+1332 A
-1341 EATLALEYGASS
+1341 EATVQAQA
-1353 EDIARTCHAHP
+1353 AR
-1364 TLSEAFKEAAMA
+1364 E
-1376 TYAKAVHF
+1376 V

>member
-1 MPSTDVAELQKK
+1 MPPTDVAELQKK
-13 LFKRMGLSVPEDKQ
+13 LFKRMGLNVPEDKQ

-34 KQTKGNFSQVS
+34 KPTKGNFSQVS

-58 HPRQA
+58 NPRQA
-63 LPARKQANGIN
+63 IPAKKQANGLN
-74 STRPERNSQRPKGP
+74 STPRPERNSQRPKGP

-95 DDSQSDSNG
+95 DDAQSDSDD
-104 SEVPADEEE
+104 SEVPTDEEK
-113 DDFPREFDDGESEG
+113 DGFSREFDDGESDG
-127 SEIEDGDD
+127 SAIEDGDD
-135 FGLEDESE
+135 FGLEDESQG
-143 SESDAEGDADSDADS
+143 ESDAESDADS

-164 VQSSSKYEGISSRVR
+164 AQTSSKHEGVSSRVR

-221 GAESETKE
+221 GAESEMIE
-229 ADDSLKRKRQYDDWL
+229 ADDSRKRKRQYDDWL
-244 ASKRRKAEGASAAQG
+244 ASKRRKAEGASDAQG
-259 DSDILDGSEDGDEF
+259 DSDVSDDSDGFD
-273 GFSDDESDN
+273 FSDDGSDSLN
-282 HDREEGSSNHKQAKV
+282 QEEGSSNHTQAKV

-305 TTGAVVAKYVPPSL
+305 TTGAVITKYVPPSL
-319 RKAANSDSEIK
+319 RKVANSDSEIK

-348 ILQIVKSIEDLYQN
+348 ILQIVKSVEELYQN

-389 FLVLTG
+389 FLVLIG

-420 FQGSYKSIKQEG
+420 FQGSYKSVMQEG
-432 VDLSEIPKEA
+432 ADLAEIPKEA
-442 SNILGYLTQLYL
+442 SNLLGYLTQLYS

-486 RMAGRLLRRD
+486 RIAGRLLRRD

-517 SNLSVRTKF
+517 ANLSVRTKF

-596 ASVPAKETYQDL
+596 ASVPAKETHQDL
-608 EKESTSAPQKNGR
+608 EEESKSAPQKNDR
-621 DLTDDEDMD
+621 DLTDDENMD

-652 IFTALMSATD
+652 IFTALMSATN
-662 YEHGYRQYASL
+662 YEHGYRQYANL

-687 VQCVGSEANYNEY
+687 VQCVGSEENYNEY

-788 LMFIE
+788 FVFVE

-810 ESARVAKVFGA
+810 ESTRVAKIFGA
-821 VADMPSLAA
+821 VADVPSLAA
-830 GLEWFLRKKLRKSK
+830 GLEWFLRKKLRKSN
-844 LLTPK
+844 LLTPR
-849 EAKRLERAQAD
+849 EAKRLER
-860 ALLFD
+860 
-865 LQTVYNPLHQFII
+865 V
-878 SLPVTAAQH
+878 
-887 AREPPDTPK
+887 
-896 CHPHAAEQAIGIY
+896 
-909 IHANG
+909 
-914 GDLEEKDLIIIGGGV
+914 
-929 AGYVAAIKAG
+929 
-939 QEGMKV
+939 
-945 ACIEKRGTLGGT
+945 
-957 CLNVGC
+957 
-963 IPSKSLL
+963 
-970 NNSHLY
+970 
-976 HQILHDSKNRGI
+976 
-988 EVGEVKLNLQNF
+988 
-1000 MKAKE
+1000 
-1005 TAVTGLTKGVEFLL
+1005 
-1019 KKNGAE
+1019 
-1025 YIKGTG
+1025 
-1031 SFINEHEIKVNLND
+1031 
-1045 GGESVLRGKNIL
+1045 RGK
-1057 IATGSE
+1057 
-1063 ATPFPGLTVDE
+1063 
-1074 KRVVTST
+1074 
-1081 GAIALE
+1081 
-1087 KVPETMTVIGGGIIG
+1087 
-1102 LEMASVWSRL
+1102 
-1112 GAKVTVVEFLGQIG
+1112 
-1126 GPGMDTEISKA
+1126 
-1137 TQKILK
+1137 
-1143 KQGIEFKLNTKVVS
+1143 
-1157 GDTTGELVKLEID
+1157 
-1170 AAKGGKPESIDSEVV
+1170 
-1185 LVAIGRR
+1185 
-1192 PYTQGLGLENIG
+1192 
-1204 LELDERGRVIID
+1204 
-1216 SEYRTKIPH
+1216 
-1225 IRCIGD
+1225 
-1231 VTFGPMLAH
+1231 
-1240 KAEEEAVAV
+1240 
-1249 VEYMAK
+1249 
-1255 GHGHVNYGCIPSV
+1255 
-1268 MYTHPEVAWVGQSEQ
+1268 
-1283 DLKSQNIPYKIG
+1283 
-1295 TFPFSANS
+1295 
-1303 RAKTN
+1303 
-1308 LDSEGLVKILAD
+1308 
-1320 PETDRLLGAHIV
+1320 
-1332 GPGAGEMIA
+1332 A
-1341 EATLALEYGASS
+1341 EATVQAQA
-1353 EDIARTCHAHP
+1353 AR
-1364 TLSEAFKEAAMA
+1364 EA
-1376 TYAKAVHF
+1376 

>member
-13 LFKRMGLSVPEDKQ
+13 LFKRMGLNVPEDKQ

-34 KQTKGNFSQVS
+34 NQTKGSFSQVS

-63 LPARKQANGIN
+63 IPAKKQASGIN
-74 STRPERNSQRPKGP
+74 STRPDRNTQRPKPP
-88 PAKSLPS
+88 PAKSLPIHNTQSDS
-95 DDSQSDSNG
+95 DDSD
-104 SEVPADEEE
+104 VPVDEEE
-113 DDFPREFDDGESEG
+113 DDLSQDFDGGESNG

-143 SESDAEGDADSDADS
+143 GESDAESNADSGADSDEA
-158 DAESDE
+158 
-164 VQSSSKYEGISSRVR
+164 QTSSKYEGVSSRVR

-201 SSSLPKSFR
+201 SSSLPKSFK

-221 GAESETKE
+221 GAEPETVE

-244 ASKRRKAEGASAAQG
+244 ASKRRKAEGSSAAQG
-259 DSDILDGSEDGDEF
+259 DSGVSDGSEDEEGF
-273 GFSDDESDN
+273 NFSDDGSED
-282 HDREEGSSNHKQAKV
+282 HDQEGGSSNHTHPKV

-319 RKAANSDSEIK
+319 RKAANSDSEVK

-348 ILQIVKSIEDLYQN
+348 ILQIVKSVEELYQN

-411 HLTQQVVVS
+411 HLIQQVVVS
-420 FQGSYKSIKQEG
+420 FQGSYKSVMQG
-432 VDLSEIPKEA
+432 VDLAEIPKES

-454 FEVVSCK
+454 FEVVNCK
-461 IIFDYMERLLAE
+461 IIFDYMERLLSE

-496 DPNALKHV
+496 DANALKHV
-504 TSILNKAVGEIGP
+504 TSILNKAVGEIG
-517 SNLSVRTKF
+517 SANLSVRTKF

-545 SGIVSDH
+545 SGVVSDH

-608 EKESTSAPQKNGR
+608 EEESKSAPQENDR

-788 LMFIE
+788 LVFVE
-793 QLIVSLLQAC
+793 QLIVSLLQDC
-803 RGSNEDK
+803 RSSNDDK
-810 ESARVAKVFGA
+810 ESTKVAKVFGA

-830 GLEWFLRKKLRKSK
+830 GLEWFLRKKLRKSN
-844 LLTPK
+844 LLTPR
-849 EAKRLERAQAD
+849 EAKRLERVRGKAVATVQAQA
-860 ALLFD
+860 
-865 LQTVYNPLHQFII
+865 
-878 SLPVTAAQH
+878 
-887 AREPPDTPK
+887 ARE
-896 CHPHAAEQAIGIY
+896 
-909 IHANG
+909 
-914 GDLEEKDLIIIGGGV
+914 V
-929 AGYVAAIKAG
+929 
-939 QEGMKV
+939 
-945 ACIEKRGTLGGT
+945 
-957 CLNVGC
+957 
-963 IPSKSLL
+963 
-970 NNSHLY
+970 
-976 HQILHDSKNRGI
+976 
-988 EVGEVKLNLQNF
+988 
-1000 MKAKE
+1000 
-1005 TAVTGLTKGVEFLL
+1005 
-1019 KKNGAE
+1019 
-1025 YIKGTG
+1025 
-1031 SFINEHEIKVNLND
+1031 
-1045 GGESVLRGKNIL
+1045 
-1057 IATGSE
+1057 
-1063 ATPFPGLTVDE
+1063 
-1074 KRVVTST
+1074 
-1081 GAIALE
+1081 
-1087 KVPETMTVIGGGIIG
+1087 
-1102 LEMASVWSRL
+1102 
-1112 GAKVTVVEFLGQIG
+1112 
-1126 GPGMDTEISKA
+1126 
-1137 TQKILK
+1137 
-1143 KQGIEFKLNTKVVS
+1143 
-1157 GDTTGELVKLEID
+1157 
-1170 AAKGGKPESIDSEVV
+1170 
-1185 LVAIGRR
+1185 
-1192 PYTQGLGLENIG
+1192 
-1204 LELDERGRVIID
+1204 
-1216 SEYRTKIPH
+1216 
-1225 IRCIGD
+1225 
-1231 VTFGPMLAH
+1231 
-1240 KAEEEAVAV
+1240 
-1249 VEYMAK
+1249 
-1255 GHGHVNYGCIPSV
+1255 
-1268 MYTHPEVAWVGQSEQ
+1268 
-1283 DLKSQNIPYKIG
+1283 
-1295 TFPFSANS
+1295 
-1303 RAKTN
+1303 
-1308 LDSEGLVKILAD
+1308 
-1320 PETDRLLGAHIV
+1320 
-1332 GPGAGEMIA
+1332 
-1341 EATLALEYGASS
+1341 
-1353 EDIARTCHAHP
+1353 
-1364 TLSEAFKEAAMA
+1364 
-1376 TYAKAVHF
+1376 

>member
-1 MPSTDVAELQKK
+1 MPSADVAELQKK
-13 LFKRMGLSVPEDKQ
+13 LFKRMGLSVLDDKQ

-34 KQTKGNFSQVS
+34 TPTKGNFSQVS

-63 LPARKQANGIN
+63 IPAKRHANGIN
-74 STRPERNSQRPKGP
+74 STRPDGRNSQRPKGP
-88 PAKSLPS
+88 PAKPLPK
-95 DDSQSDSNG
+95 DDAQSDSDG
-104 SEVPADEEE
+104 SEVPTDEEE
-113 DDFPREFDDGESEG
+113 DDLSGGFDDGESDG
-127 SEIEDGDD
+127 SGIEDGEDD

-143 SESDAEGDADSDADS
+143 GES

-164 VQSSSKYEGISSRVR
+164 AEASSKYEGVSSRVR
-179 EQLAQDD
+179 DQLAQDD

-201 SSSLPKSFR
+201 SSSLPKSFK

-221 GAESETKE
+221 GGEPETVE

-244 ASKRRKAEGASAAQG
+244 ASKRRKADGASTAQD
-259 DSDILDGSEDGDEF
+259 DSDMSDGSEDEDGFD
-273 GFSDDESDN
+273 FSDDGSDDHN
-282 HDREEGSSNHKQAKV
+282 QEEGSSNHTHAKV

-319 RKAANSDSEIK
+319 RKAATSDSEIK

-348 ILQIVKSIEDLYQN
+348 ILQIVKSVEELYQN
-362 NARGDITEILTSTLL
+362 NARGDVTEILTSTLL

-411 HLTQQVVVS
+411 HLIQQVVVS
-420 FQGSYKSIKQEG
+420 FQDSYKSAMQEG
-432 VDLSEIPKEA
+432 VNLAEIPKEA

-461 IIFDYMERLLAE
+461 ILFDYMERLLAE

-504 TSILNKAVGEIGP
+504 TSVLNKAVGELGP
-517 SNLSVRTKF
+517 ASLSVRTKF

-596 ASVPAKETYQDL
+596 ASVPAKETHQDS
-608 EKESTSAPQKNGR
+608 EQESKSAPQKNGG

-662 YEHGYRQYASL
+662 YEHGYRQYAGL

-706 QACIN
+706 QACTN

-763 TLISNGALN
+763 TLISTGALN
-772 INILK
+772 ISLLK
-777 PLHLSRLNSWT
+777 PLHLSRLNSWV
-788 LMFIE
+788 FVFVE
-793 QLIVSLLQAC
+793 KLIVSLLQDC
-803 RGSNEDK
+803 RSNNEDK
-810 ESARVAKVFGA
+810 ESTRVAKIFGA
-821 VADMPSLAA
+821 VADVPSLAA
-830 GLEWFLRKKLRKSK
+830 GLEWFLRKKLRKSS
-844 LLTPK
+844 LLTPR
-849 EAKRLERAQAD
+849 EAKRLER
-860 ALLFD
+860 
-865 LQTVYNPLHQFII
+865 V
-878 SLPVTAAQH
+878 
-887 AREPPDTPK
+887 
-896 CHPHAAEQAIGIY
+896 
-909 IHANG
+909 
-914 GDLEEKDLIIIGGGV
+914 
-929 AGYVAAIKAG
+929 
-939 QEGMKV
+939 
-945 ACIEKRGTLGGT
+945 
-957 CLNVGC
+957 
-963 IPSKSLL
+963 
-970 NNSHLY
+970 
-976 HQILHDSKNRGI
+976 
-988 EVGEVKLNLQNF
+988 
-1000 MKAKE
+1000 
-1005 TAVTGLTKGVEFLL
+1005 
-1019 KKNGAE
+1019 
-1025 YIKGTG
+1025 
-1031 SFINEHEIKVNLND
+1031 
-1045 GGESVLRGKNIL
+1045 RGK
-1057 IATGSE
+1057 
-1063 ATPFPGLTVDE
+1063 
-1074 KRVVTST
+1074 
-1081 GAIALE
+1081 
-1087 KVPETMTVIGGGIIG
+1087 
-1102 LEMASVWSRL
+1102 
-1112 GAKVTVVEFLGQIG
+1112 
-1126 GPGMDTEISKA
+1126 
-1137 TQKILK
+1137 
-1143 KQGIEFKLNTKVVS
+1143 
-1157 GDTTGELVKLEID
+1157 
-1170 AAKGGKPESIDSEVV
+1170 
-1185 LVAIGRR
+1185 
-1192 PYTQGLGLENIG
+1192 
-1204 LELDERGRVIID
+1204 
-1216 SEYRTKIPH
+1216 
-1225 IRCIGD
+1225 
-1231 VTFGPMLAH
+1231 
-1240 KAEEEAVAV
+1240 
-1249 VEYMAK
+1249 
-1255 GHGHVNYGCIPSV
+1255 
-1268 MYTHPEVAWVGQSEQ
+1268 
-1283 DLKSQNIPYKIG
+1283 
-1295 TFPFSANS
+1295 
-1303 RAKTN
+1303 
-1308 LDSEGLVKILAD
+1308 
-1320 PETDRLLGAHIV
+1320 
-1332 GPGAGEMIA
+1332 A
-1341 EATLALEYGASS
+1341 EATVQAQA
-1353 EDIARTCHAHP
+1353 AR
-1364 TLSEAFKEAAMA
+1364 EG
-1376 TYAKAVHF
+1376 

>member
-1 MPSTDVAELQKK
+1 MPSTDVLELQKK
-13 LFKRMGLSVPEDKQ
+13 LFKRMGLDVPEEKRQ
-27 KAPRRPF
+27 TQRRPT
-34 KQTKGNFSQVS
+34 KQTKESFSQVS
-45 RRKAERAQKRTQH
+45 RRKAQRAQKRGQSH
-58 HPRQA
+58 S
-63 LPARKQANGIN
+63 KQPPPTKKVVNG
-74 STRPERNSQRPKGP
+74 TGFPRPERNTQRR
-88 PAKSLPS
+88 PAAPVESASS
-95 DDSQSDSNG
+95 DGQQSDSDDPTTALDDDDEDI
-104 SEVPADEEE
+104 SEQSDNSDDIEDADDFDLE
-113 DDFPREFDDGESEG
+113 DDSH
-127 SEIEDGDD
+127 
-135 FGLEDESE
+135 
-143 SESDAEGDADSDADS
+143 SESDEAQLPKKG
-158 DAESDE
+158 
-164 VQSSSKYEGISSRVR
+164 SSKYDGLSSAVR
-179 EQLAQDD
+179 EKLAQDD
-186 KEIEELEKKLRIKKG
+186 KEIEEFEKKLRLKKG
-201 SSSLPKSFR
+201 ASSLPKAFR

-221 GAESETKE
+221 GSDSETMQ
-229 ADDSLKRKRQYDDWL
+229 ADETSKRKRHYDDWL
-244 ASKRRKAEGASAAQG
+244 ASKRRKAMPEVASESLG
-259 DSDILDGSEDGDEF
+259 DLGESEGSEDEDAF
-273 GFSDDESDN
+273 DFSDDESENQDE
-282 HDREEGSSNHKQAKV
+282 EEGGSRHPKTKV

-305 TTGAVVAKYVPPSL
+305 ATGAVVAKYVPPSL
-319 RKAANSDSEIK
+319 RKAAGSDSEAK
-330 MRLQKQIQGLVNR
+330 MRLQKQVQGL
-343 LTEAN
+343 
-348 ILQIVKSIEDLYQN
+348 SIEELYQN
-362 NARGDITEILTSTLL
+362 NARGD
-377 AQMYKSSSVPDQ
+377 MYKSSS
-389 FLVLTG
+389 

-411 HLTQQVVVS
+411 HLIQQHAT
-420 FQGSYKSIKQEG
+420 QEG
-432 VDLSEIPKEA
+432 VSFSEIPKES
-442 SNILGYLTQLYL
+442 SNILGFLTQLYL
-454 FEVVSCK
+454 FEVVS
-461 IIFDYMERLLAE
+461 Y
-473 LNELNVELLLRIC
+473 LNELNVELLLRTC
-486 RMAGRLLRRD
+486 RTAGRLMRRD

-504 TSILNKAVGEIGP
+504 TSILNKA
-517 SNLSVRTKF
+517 F

-545 SGIVSDH
+545 SAV
-552 VLRIRKKLGELKSQS
+552 KLGELKSQS

-596 ASVPAKETYQDL
+596 ASVPAKETYQD
-608 EKESTSAPQKNGR
+608 KN
-621 DLTDDEDMD
+621 DIDMSDDNEDMD
-630 IVLPDYSKKA
+630 IVLPDFPKKA

-652 IFTALMSATD
+652 IFTAIMSAAD
-662 YEHGYRQYASL
+662 YEHG
-673 KLRKDD
+673 KDD
-679 QNEIARVL
+679 QAEIARVL

-706 QACIN
+706 QACTN

-720 RLWRIFRSLGELMFG
+720 RLWKIFRSLGELI
-735 EEAEEEETADSEK
+735 EK
-748 MKDERRLGH
+748 MKDERRISH

-763 TLISNGALN
+763 ALIFDGALN
-772 INILK
+772 LNILK
-777 PLHLSRLNSWT
+777 PLNLPRLNR
-788 LMFIE
+788 
-793 QLIVSLLQAC
+793 LLQAC
-803 RGSNEDK
+803 RGSEAK
-810 ESARVAKVFGA
+810 EGV
-821 VADMPSLAA
+821 PTLAA
-830 GLEWFLRKKLRKSK
+830 GVDWFLRKKLRKSK
-844 LLTPK
+844 LLTSK
-849 EAKRLERAQAD
+849 EMKKLERARA
-860 ALLFD
+860 
-865 LQTVYNPLHQFII
+865 
-878 SLPVTAAQH
+878 TAEAV
-887 AREPPDTPK
+887 PPDTPK
-896 CHPHAAEQAIGIY
+896 CHPHAAQQAIDI
-909 IHANG
+909 
-914 GDLEEKDLIIIGGGV
+914 EEKDLIIIGGGV

-988 EVGEVKLNLQNF
+988 EVGEVKLNLETF

-1031 SFINEHEIKVNLND
+1031 SFINENEIKVALND
-1045 GGESVLRGKNIL
+1045 GGESVIRGKNIL

-1063 ATPFPGLTVDE
+1063 ATPFPGLTIDE
-1074 KRVVTST
+1074 QRVVTST
-1081 GAIALE
+1081 GAIALQ

-1137 TQKILK
+1137 TQRILK

-1157 GDTTGELVKLEID
+1157 GDTNSELVKLDVD

-1249 VEYMAK
+1249 VEYMSK

-1283 DLKSQNIPYKIG
+1283 DLKAQNIPYKIG

-1364 TLSEAFKEAAMA
+1364 TLAEAFKEAAMA
-1376 TYAKAVHF
+1376 TYDKAIHF